1 MNGAQARPDRALGR
15 LNGLRPQAWRS
26 AGVSFGMRLL
36 VLTATILTAATVA
49 AAPLAAQQPRTA
61 RPLPAP
67 NAEIEEPW
75 SGPLQLVE
83 LRNGDIV
90 VHDSREKR
98 LAVASFATQEQR
110 ESSREGS
117 GPTEFRSVIGMW
129 RMPGDSVQVLDLMQ
143 GRLLIL
149 DPAGRARRTAPL
161 PGAGDPMAMMR
172 APMTRTLDAAGR
184 WYGEG
189 RDMKIENGRFTMGDS
204 VVIVRTDPRTLRA
217 DTVAKMVNIV
227 RAPEISPQVMR
238 MQVPGYP
245 KMDIWG
251 VFPDG
256 RVIVMRAE
264 GYIPEII
271 GLDGRHRRA
280 APLPYPRLP
289 VTENDRKAMMD
300 SVRRALDEGLRQAAG
315 SIPSGTQMPRFELTE
330 PQPWQ
335 TEKPPFTGD
344 RILVDPKG
352 RAWVPVV
359 DRTPG
364 QRYDLVDSEGRIVDA
379 IKVPQRVQILGFGA
393 NSVYTA
399 LRDEDDLLTIRRHP
413 LP

>member
-1 MNGAQARPDRALGR
+1 MTLIKNSSVLDHNVSTHIIRASRVLG
-15 LNGLRPQAWRS
+15 LALA
-26 AGVSFGMRLL
+26 L
-36 VLTATILTAATVA
+36 
-49 AAPLAAQQPRTA
+49 AAPLSAQQPRAA
-61 RPLPAP
+61 RALPAA
-67 NAEIEEPW
+67 NAELEEPW

-83 LRNGDIV
+83 LRNGDVV

-117 GPTEFRSVIGMW
+117 GPTEFKSVIGMW
-129 RMPGDSVQVLDLMQ
+129 RIPGDSVQILDLMQ

-149 DPAGRARRTAPL
+149 DPSGRAHRTAPL

-189 RDMKIENGRFTMGDS
+189 RDMKFEGGRLSMGDS
-204 VVIVRTDPRTLRA
+204 VVIVRTNPRTLRA
-217 DTVAKMVNIV
+217 DTLAKMVNIV
-227 RAPEISPQVMR
+227 RAPQISPQVMR

-256 RVIVMRAE
+256 RVIVMRGE
-264 GYIPEII
+264 GYVPEFI
-271 GLDGRHRRA
+271 GTDGRRRRTA
-280 APLPYPRLP
+280 ALPYPRLP
-289 VTENDRKAMMD
+289 VTAADKRAMMD
-300 SVRRALDEGLRQAAG
+300 SVRRTLDEGLRQAAG
-315 SIPSGTQMPRFELTE
+315 NIPAGAQMPRFELTE
-330 PQPWQ
+330 PEPWQ

-344 RILVDPKG
+344 RLMIDPKG

-364 QRYDLVDSEGRIVDA
+364 QRFDLVDSNGNVVDA
-379 IKVPQRVQILGFGA
+379 IKLPNRVHVLGFGA
-393 NSVYTA
+393 NSLYTA

>member
-1 MNGAQARPDRALGR
+1 MHIHIIRASR
-15 LNGLRPQAWRS
+15 L
-26 AGVSFGMRLL
+26 
-36 VLTATILTAATVA
+36 VA
-49 AAPLAAQQPRTA
+49 FALAFAAPLAAQQPRAA

-67 NAEIEEPW
+67 NAELEEPW
-75 SGPLQLVE
+75 SGPLQIVE
-83 LRNGDIV
+83 LRNGELV

-117 GPTEFRSVIGMW
+117 GPTEFKSVIGMW
-129 RMPGDSVQVLDLMQ
+129 RMPGDSVQILDLMQ
-143 GRLLIL
+143 GRMLIL
-149 DPAGRARRTAPL
+149 DPSGRARRTAPL

-189 RDMKIENGRFTMGDS
+189 RDMKFEGGRLSMGDS

-217 DTVAKMVNIV
+217 DTLAKMVNIV
-227 RAPEISPQVMR
+227 RAPQISPQVMR

-256 RVIVMRAE
+256 RVIVMRGE
-264 GYIPEII
+264 GYVPEII
-271 GLDGRHRRA
+271 GADGRRRRTA
-280 APLPYPRLP
+280 ALPYPRMP
-289 VTENDRKAMMD
+289 VTAADKRAMMD
-300 SVRRALDEGLRQAAG
+300 SVQRALDEGLRQAAG
-315 SIPSGTQMPRFELTE
+315 NIPAGTQMPRFELVE
-330 PQPWQ
+330 PEPWQ
-335 TEKPPFTGD
+335 SEKPPFTGD
-344 RILVDPKG
+344 RLLIDPKG

-364 QRYDLVDSEGRIVDA
+364 QRYDLVDSNGAVVDA
-379 IKVPQRVQILGFGA
+379 VKIPNRVHVLGFGA